1 MNEAKFIPL
10 EGFQSREPE
19 EMLAR
24 SRAFFEL
31 MKSRR
36 TVRDFSDKPVPKEV
50 IENAIRT
57 AGRAPSGA
65 NKQPWHFAV
74 ISSQDAKK
82 KLREAAEEEERE
94 FYGGRASETWLKDL
108 EPFGTDDQKPFL
120 EIAPYLIA
128 VFRESYGLDQETGER
143 TQNYYVHES
152 AGLASGFLIAALHN
166 AGLATLT
173 HTPSPMGFLNEIC
186 GRPKNERPIML
197 VVAGYPVDGVEVPDI
212 DKKPLSE
219 ISSWI

>member
-1 MNEAKFIPL
+1 MNNADFMPL
-10 EGFQSREPE
+10 EGFTHRSED

-24 SRAFFEL
+24 SRDFFEM
-31 MKSRR
+31 MKTRR
-36 TVRDFSDKPVPKEV
+36 TVRDFSDKPVPREV

-65 NKQPWHFAV
+65 NKQPWHFGV
-74 ISSQDAKK
+74 IASPEAKK
-82 KLREAAEEEERE
+82 KLREAAEAEERE

-108 EPFGTDDQKPFL
+108 EQFGTDANKPFL
-120 EIAPYLIA
+120 ETAPYLIA
-128 VFRESYGLDQETGER
+128 VFRERYGMDEEGER

-152 AGLASGFLIAALHN
+152 AGLAAGFLIAALHN

-186 GRPKNERPIML
+186 GRPKSESATML
-197 VVAGYPVDGVEVPDI
+197 VVTGYPAAGVEVPVI
-212 DKKPLSE
+212 AKKPLEE
-219 ISSWI
+219 ISSWA

>member
-1 MNEAKFIPL
+1 MKDAKFVPL
-10 EGFQSREPE
+10 EGFSFRNEK
-19 EMLAR
+19 EMIER
-24 SRAFFEL
+24 SDAFFDL

-36 TVRDFSDKPVPKEV
+36 TIRDFSHKPVAKQV

-74 ISSQDAKK
+74 IESPEAKR
-82 KLREAAEEEERE
+82 KLRLAAEEEERE
-94 FYGGRASETWLKDL
+94 FYGGRASDTWLKDL

-120 EIAPYLIA
+120 EKAPYLIA
-128 VFRESYGLDQETGER
+128 VFRESYGLDAESGER

-152 AGLASGFLIAALHN
+152 AGLAAGFLIAALHN

-186 GRPKNERPIML
+186 GRPKNERPTML
-197 VVAGYPVDGVEVPDI
+197 VVTGYPADGVEVPDI
-212 DKKPLSE
+212 DKKPLEE
-219 ISSWI
+219 ITTWV

>member
-1 MNEAKFIPL
+1 MNNADFMPL
-10 EGFQSREPE
+10 EGFTYRSED
-19 EMLAR
+19 EMLVR

-31 MKSRR
+31 MKTRR
-36 TVRDFSDKPVPKEV
+36 TIRDFSDKPVPKEV

-65 NKQPWHFAV
+65 NKQPWHFGV
-74 ISSQDAKK
+74 IASGDAKK
-82 KLREAAEEEERE
+82 KLREAAEAEERE

-108 EPFGTDDQKPFL
+108 EQFGTDANKPFL
-120 EIAPYLIA
+120 ETAPYLIA
-128 VFRESYGLDQETGER
+128 VFRERYGVDEEGER

-152 AGLASGFLIAALHN
+152 AGLAGGFLIAALHN

-186 GRPKNERPIML
+186 GRPKSESATML
-197 VVAGYPVDGVEVPDI
+197 VVTGYPADGVEVPVI
-212 DKKPLSE
+212 TKKSLEE
-219 ISSWI
+219 ISSWV